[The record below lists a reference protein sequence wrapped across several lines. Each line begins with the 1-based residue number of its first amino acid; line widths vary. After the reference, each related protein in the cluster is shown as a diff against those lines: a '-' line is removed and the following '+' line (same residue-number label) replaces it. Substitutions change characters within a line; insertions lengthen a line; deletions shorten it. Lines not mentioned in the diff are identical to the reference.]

1 MGQKRVKSTNILR
14 EHINTERENDRNQ
27 FRKTEN
33 DLDKNRI
40 KL

>member
-1 MGQKRVKSTNILR
+1 MGQKRAKSTNILR